1 MSIWSRV
8 LAVGAVVL
16 GAVIGTSAPA
26 AADTTLVASSPAP
39 GAVLHAVPT
48 RVTATLD
55 QPVGSFA
62 TLTVI
67 GPDSYTW
74 TTGQVEVSGSQ
85 LSAPLMPLRHVGGY
99 TARYRAQTVDGRE
112 VAGSWSFLVSAPE
125 LAAQ

>member
-1 MSIWSRV
+1 MPICGRTIV
-8 LAVGAVVL
+8 AGALAL
-16 GAVIGTSAPA
+16 GAVIGWPTPA
-26 AADTTLVASSPAP
+26 AADTALVASSPPA
-39 GAVLHAVPT
+39 GTVLHVAPT

-62 TLTVI
+62 TLTVV

-99 TARYRAQTVDGRE
+99 TARYRALTVDGNE
-112 VAGSWSFLVSAPE
+112 VAGSWSFMVSAPE
-125 LAAQ
+125 LAGL